1 VLVLFSFLSL
11 LNLILFYLFFF
22 IIYFCVCA
30 QSKSDPPQVL
40 VVAAA
45 SCGWDGNVGC
55 CSPHVRSTGAEESS
69 SGLIL

>member
-1 VLVLFSFLSL
+1 MLVLFSFLSL

-45 SCGWDGNVGC
+45 SCGWDGNVAA
-55 CSPHVRSTGAEESS
+55 PHT
-69 SGLIL
+69 SGLPAPKKVAAA